1 MEVAR
6 LKPPLNE
13 EWKKQK
19 QSRLKS
25 RGFFV
30 LYGNGNQESPF
41 GWAPGFCFVP
51 LLKKAKSVYTD
62 DADMLFLLKYH
73 ITSVVDSIE
82 ATIEIFEREQKQ

>member
-1 MEVAR
+1 
-6 LKPPLNE
+6 
-13 EWKKQK
+13 
-19 QSRLKS
+19 
-25 RGFFV
+25 V
-30 LYGNGNQESPF
+30 L
-41 GWAPGFCFVP
+41 P